1 MSTDYTT
8 LAEAIKQ
15 AASAL
20 PPDKQAYFLGY
31 ITAIADMAEQQ
42 RSEQAS

>member
-15 AASAL
+15 TASAL

-42 RSEQAS
+42 HDEQAS